1 MPLLKNNA
9 AKLITLNAPHVT
21 TELETKYP
29 EKYKLLPAGPAVEVP
44 QSIADTAYVKAL
56 VKTGDVSIEQGS
68 ASAPVES
75 VEPSEYDD
83 MTKAELVDMA
93 EAMEIEVSSRD
104 TKADLIAK
112 LQAAE

>member
-1 MPLLKNNA
+1 MTLLKNNA

-44 QSIADTAYVKAL
+44 QTIADTAYVKAL
-56 VKTGDVSIEQGS
+56 IKTGDVSIEQGS
-68 ASAPVES
+68 VSAPVES
-75 VEPSEYDD
+75 EPSEYDD
-83 MTKAELVDMA
+83 MTKTELVDMA
-93 EAMEIEVSSRD
+93 ETMEIEVSSRD
-104 TKADLIAK
+104 TKAELIAK